1 MFVYIRIHNKWNLL
15 FLLCVQNKNAQN
27 KITTLQI
34 TQFDGLWI
42 EILYFN
48 TFLLIKQQQNKTK
61 MKKSN
66 NNLDIYEKLCIYICL
81 YDDDDD
87 ACLKR

>member
-1 MFVYIRIHNKWNLL
+1 
-15 FLLCVQNKNAQN
+15 
-27 KITTLQI
+27 
-34 TQFDGLWI
+34 
-42 EILYFN
+42 LYFN